1 MVAMRNVVAMTAG
14 AFAFVTGSGCYWLD
28 LYSDLSGGSGA
39 SGDAGG
45 DADATDASVGGRFC
59 ATRTPAPTFCADF
72 DEGRS
77 LSSDWGV
84 VQEGPP
90 GALVIDR
97 DAGTSAPASLR
108 ASVPAV
114 SNGPQSLEYVARAFT
129 VTKRLAVEFD
139 ARADTL
145 GSSAGQVTLVAIY
158 AHDSAAMVDRSLIH
172 YVTSLSAQIE
182 EEEAP
187 PFQSWPHALAN
198 APPLGQW
205 VHHELRMDLVNGG
218 AVLTLKIANATVLD
232 AIVLGQAW
240 SAGEYRVTFGL
251 AYINNDAGAPWS
263 FHYDNI
269 AVNVE

>member
-1 MVAMRNVVAMTAG
+1 MRNVVAMIAG
-14 AFAFVTGSGCYWLD
+14 ALALAMGSGCYWLD
-28 LYSDLSGGSGA
+28 LYSDLSGGIR
-39 SGDAGG
+39 G
-45 DADATDASVGGRFC
+45 DADAPDASAGGRFC

-72 DEGRS
+72 DEGRP
-77 LSSDWGV
+77 LSSDWGI

-90 GALVIDR
+90 GALVIDL
-97 DAGTSAPASLR
+97 DAGTSPPASLR

-114 SNGPQSLEYVARAFT
+114 TNGAQSLEYVARSFT
-129 VTKRLAVEFD
+129 VTKRLAIEFD

-145 GSSAGQVTLVAIY
+145 GSSAGQVTLLAIY
-158 AHDSAAMVDRSLIH
+158 AHDNAAMVDRSLIH
-172 YVTSLSAQIE
+172 YVTSQAAQIE

-187 PFQSWPHALAN
+187 PFQSWPHALPN

-205 VHHELRMDLVNGG
+205 VHYELRMELVNGG
-218 AVLTLKIANATVLD
+218 AVLTMKIANETVLD

-240 SAGEYRVTFGL
+240 SVGEYRVTFGL